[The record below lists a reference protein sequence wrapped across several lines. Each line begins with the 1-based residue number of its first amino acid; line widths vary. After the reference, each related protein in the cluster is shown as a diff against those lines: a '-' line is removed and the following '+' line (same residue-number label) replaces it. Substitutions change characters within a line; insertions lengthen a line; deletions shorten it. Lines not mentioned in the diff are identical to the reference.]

1 MDVTDDVS
9 VLVRAAAHGD
19 RDAWDALV
27 GRYLPLVWSVT
38 RAYRLIQ
45 KDAEDVS
52 QTVWLRL
59 VEHLDEIR
67 EPRALP
73 KWIMTTARHESLRL
87 ARAGQRERP
96 VDPFTE
102 PTLETAEHAEIDAE
116 LLRSETHQAL
126 RDGLAELAPQHREL
140 LLLLVAD
147 PPISYRE
154 ISRLLDIPIG
164 SIGPTRARCLERLRA
179 TSSLR
184 AFLTAGQEAEENLGG
199 GRNDL
204 ERVARQR

>member
-1 MDVTDDVS
+1 MDLKDDVGA
-9 VLVRAAAHGD
+9 LVRAVVDGD
-19 RDAWDALV
+19 TEAWNTLV
-27 GRYLPLVWSVT
+27 DRYLPLVWSVT
-38 RAYRLIQ
+38 RAYRLAP

-59 VEHLDEIR
+59 VEHVDGIR

-73 KWIMTTARHESLRL
+73 KWIMTTSKHESLRL
-87 ARAGQRERP
+87 IRSRQREIS
-96 VDPFTE
+96 VDPLT
-102 PTLETAEHAEIDAE
+102 TSSLETTEQREIDADV
-116 LLRSETHQAL
+116 LRAERHQTL

-164 SIGPTRARCLERLRA
+164 SIGPTRARCLARLRA
-179 TSSLR
+179 TPSIR
-184 AFLTAGQEAEENLGG
+184 AFLTEGQEAENLGG
-199 GRNDL
+199 DRDGL
-204 ERVARQR
+204 KRVARQR

>member
-1 MDVTDDVS
+1 MDVNDDVS
-9 VLVRAAAHGD
+9 VLVRAASDGNPE
-19 RDAWDALV
+19 AWKALV
-27 GRYLPLVWSVT
+27 DRYLPLVWSVT
-38 RAYRLIQ
+38 RGYRLAA

-59 VEHLDEIR
+59 VEHLDDIR

-73 KWIMTTARHESLRL
+73 KWIMTTVKHESLRL
-87 ARAGQRERP
+87 IRSRQREIS
-96 VDPFTE
+96 VDPLTDSS
-102 PTLETAEHAEIDAE
+102 LETTEQREIDADM
-116 LLRSETHQAL
+116 LRAERHQVL
-126 RDGLAELAPQHREL
+126 RDALAELSPKHREL

-179 TSSLR
+179 TPAMR
-184 AFLTAGQEAEENLGG
+184 AFLTEGQEAESVGG
-199 GRNDL
+199 DWDDPK
-204 ERVARQR
+204 RVVRQR

>member
-1 MDVTDDVS
+1 MDARDDVS
-9 VLVRAAAHGD
+9 VLVRAATDGN
-19 RDAWDALV
+19 REAWHALV
-27 GRYLPLVWSVT
+27 ERYLPLVWSVT
-38 RAYRLIQ
+38 RAYRLAP

-52 QTVWLRL
+52 QTVWLRV

-73 KWIMTTARHESLRL
+73 KWIMTTAKHESLRL
-87 ARAGQRERP
+87 IRSAQRELP
-96 VDPFTE
+96 VDPLTDSS
-102 PTLETAEHAEIDAE
+102 LETSDHLEIDSE
-116 LLRSETHQAL
+116 LLRSERHQAL
-126 RDGLAELAPQHREL
+126 RDALADLSPQHREL

-179 TSSLR
+179 TPSMR
-184 AFLTAGQEAEENLGG
+184 AFLTTGQEADDLGG
-199 GRNDL
+199 DRDDL
-204 ERVARQR
+204 KRVVRQR